1 MTGTISASMKPDLH
15 ILKFKDG
22 PLTVSVI
29 HALIALIEEWSVPEP
44 TIHPWHHPMK
54 NNVVEIL
61 LN

>member
-1 MTGTISASMKPDLH
+1 MKPDLH